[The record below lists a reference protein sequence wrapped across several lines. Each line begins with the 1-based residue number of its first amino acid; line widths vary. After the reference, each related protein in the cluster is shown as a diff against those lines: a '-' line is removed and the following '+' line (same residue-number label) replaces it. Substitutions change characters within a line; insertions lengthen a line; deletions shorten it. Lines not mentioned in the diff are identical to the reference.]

1 MDEVGG
7 LHGGGPQAP
16 PGSHAEA
23 GRDRETGN
31 GGHDDRLLLLELSG
45 GNEIIRGGIRAIESA
60 V

>member
-23 GRDRETGN
+23 GRHRETGN
-31 GGHDDRLLLLELSG
+31 GRHGDWLLLLGLSASKEG
-45 GNEIIRGGIRAIESA
+45 LEAGVCLFI
-60 V
+60 